1 MTIPATGFSMLNI
14 ENEIKGVVKLG
25 NGASLKDPYPSNTI
39 SLNDAWVRNIVV
51 GQANITY
58 GTSISM
64 SSFASFTFVNL
75 FIFNKV
81 WNGYIDSTYDFTV
94 SAWTSKF
101 FPTYETVYRSY
112 VGTSYNSFM
121 QPLSSFGHAYPENY
135 PTITNWD
142 GWTSTTT
149 DGWCFGQGAA
159 ARTTKMPWSTEV
171 EVTGTAITNGRYQ
184 YGYTTFGNSTI
195 AYACAG
201 YNTAITAAVATSTKY
216 TYATQA
222 SLAGPALGVA
232 LTYRASAANATLGC
246 VVGGKTLAAV
256 ASTATDRITFATNV
270 RAVGTVLG
278 VATLGL
284 DATSSTTNGYFYA
297 SKTLTTGTMDKYTF
311 ATATRVAGTTFYPPM
326 PVSVTSPGDP
336 QCIKGQGGTGTAAY
350 ISYLTTKDVGSAYS
364 PYMYQKKYLYSND
377 TVTTVNTRATYGNDD
392 NLSMSA
398 THSICN
404 VPGGF

>member
-14 ENEIKGVVKLG
+14 KNEIEGVVKLG
-25 NGASLKDPYPSNTI
+25 IGTYLTDPYPSNTI
-39 SLNDAWVRNIVV
+39 SLDDAWVRNIVV

-81 WNGYIDSTYDFTV
+81 WNGYIDSNYDF
-94 SAWTSKF
+94 SARTLTSKF
-101 FPTYETVYRSY
+101 FPTYETIYRLY
-112 VGTSYNSFM
+112 AYTSYNSFM
-121 QPLSSFGHAYPENY
+121 QPLNYAAHAYPEDF
-135 PTITNWD
+135 PAITNWD
-142 GWTSTTT
+142 SWTSTTT
-149 DGWCFGQGAA
+149 DGWCFGQGSA

-171 EVTGTAITNGRYQ
+171 EATGTAITNGRYA
-184 YGYTTFGNSTI
+184 YGYTSFGNSTI
-195 AYACAG
+195 AYVCSG
-201 YNTAITAAVATSTKY
+201 YNTALTAAVATSTKY

-246 VVGGKTLAAV
+246 VVGGKTFAAV
-256 ASTATDRITFATNV
+256 ANTATDRITFATNV

-278 VATLGL
+278 VATFGL

-311 ATATRVAGTTFYPPM
+311 ATATRVAGTTFYPSI
-326 PVSVTSPGDP
+326 PVGITIPGNP
-336 QCIKGQGGTGTAAY
+336 QCIKGQGGTQTEAY
-350 ISYLTTKDVGSAYS
+350 ISYLTTQDVGGAS
-364 PYMYQKKYLYSND
+364 PQNMYQKKYLYSND
-377 TVTTVNTRATYGNDD
+377 TVTTLNTRVFYGHDD
-392 NLSMSA
+392 NLSVSA